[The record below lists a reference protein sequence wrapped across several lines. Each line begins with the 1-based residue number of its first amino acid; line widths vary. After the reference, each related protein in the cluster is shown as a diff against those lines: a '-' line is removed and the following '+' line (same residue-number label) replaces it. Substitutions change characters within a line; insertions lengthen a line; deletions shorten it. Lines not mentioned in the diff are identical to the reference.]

1 MRKLFLIIVFIIAA
15 FAGKA
20 QLEVG
25 AFGGGSFY
33 MGDLNPNYPFLQTG
47 FAYGFVARYN
57 LSSRWTIKLNGLK
70 GSLIG
75 DDNKSN
81 FLPERG
87 LRFDSDIYEMSIVM
101 EFNFLRYFTG
111 SLKNFIS
118 PYIFGGPGFFYN
130 KPMNNGKDLRDFH
143 TEGQGTSFDDNGT
156 RQEYSY
162 FHFSIPFGFG
172 LKYSVSKKIA
182 LSVEWG
188 MRKTYT
194 DYIDDVSTT
203 YYLSSSTV
211 KPGDPNYP
219 YLVVSDPGKNH
230 EPYQQRGNSETND
243 WYSFA
248 GFTITYNIDLT
259 KRSKCSDFERRK

>member
-33 MGDLNPNYPFLQTG
+33 MGDLNPNYPFLQTD

-156 RQEYSY
+156 SEI
-162 FHFSIPFGFG
+162 FDG
-172 LKYSVSKKIA
+172 LYHKK
-182 LSVEWG
+182 
-188 MRKTYT
+188 
-194 DYIDDVSTT
+194 
-203 YYLSSSTV
+203 
-211 KPGDPNYP
+211 
-219 YLVVSDPGKNH
+219 
-230 EPYQQRGNSETND
+230 QRC
-243 WYSFA
+243 
-248 GFTITYNIDLT
+248 I
-259 KRSKCSDFERRK
+259 C

>member
-1 MRKLFLIIVFIIAA
+1 MRKLFLVIVILTTA
-15 FAGKA
+15 FTGRA

-33 MGDLNPNYPFLQTG
+33 MGDLNPKYPFLQTSL
-47 FAYGFVARYN
+47 AYGFVARYN
-57 LSSRWTIKLNGLK
+57 LSSRWTAKLNVLNGK
-70 GSLIG
+70 LIG

-87 LRFDSDIYEMSIVM
+87 LRFDADIYEMSIVM

-111 SLKNFIS
+111 SMKNFIS
-118 PYIFGGPGFFYN
+118 PYIFGGPGFFFAQP
-130 KPMNNGKDLRDFH
+130 KNNGKSLRDYH
-143 TEGQGTSFDDNGT
+143 TEGQGTTFDDNGT
-156 RQEYSY
+156 RKEYSY
-162 FHFSIPFGFG
+162 FHFSIPFGIG

-188 MRKTYT
+188 MRKTFT
-194 DYIDDVSTT
+194 DYIDDVSTS
-203 YYLSSSTV
+203 YYLSSSAV

-219 YLVVSDPGKNH
+219 YLVVSDPGLNH

-259 KRSKCSDFERRK
+259 KRNTCSDFERGK